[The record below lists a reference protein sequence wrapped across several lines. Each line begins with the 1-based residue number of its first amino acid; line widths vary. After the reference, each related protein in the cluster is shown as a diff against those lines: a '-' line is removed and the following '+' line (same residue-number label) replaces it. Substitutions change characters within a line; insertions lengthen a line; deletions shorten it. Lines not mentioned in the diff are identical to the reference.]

1 MTDKTVKNVATQL
14 YDLLSSKNFEVQT
27 YTSSGKT
34 TNVPAEASVMS
45 FGYKTESKNYGTV
58 VALVDPS
65 LGLVLFYGSNMSG
78 SMEGDDRKAWYDF
91 LYHLRMFAKKNLL
104 GFSLKD
110 ISKLKQTIRTMAQVI
125 SEGVAVAEAFYGTK
139 TESYCDMPK
148 RTKIMIRHNRELGEG
163 QARYGSIDAIFVET
177 DDGERFRMPFK
188 KLGPCRA
195 LARHISEGGRPW
207 DDFGKHV
214 VEMVNEMTNL
224 RAEMRKCKDPQPQ
237 KDRYQE
243 LKADLKKIASVRGYD
258 EYKKN
263 WSGTSD
269 QITEESKKDMR
280 EIELFESWVE
290 SVVEQTVLPST
301 TAEIKELKDLMSAPV
316 EVGPDGLNAIEL
328 FGDLIGD
335 DDLISAFRDTGRTE
349 PESDA
354 RELVLDWI
362 DENSTD
368 YKLLNFMR
376 EVRAMMRKEEQ
387 LEKTNADQEED
398 NI

>member
-1 MTDKTVKNVATQL
+1 
-14 YDLLSSKNFEVQT
+14 
-27 YTSSGKT
+27 
-34 TNVPAEASVMS
+34 
-45 FGYKTESKNYGTV
+45 
-58 VALVDPS
+58 
-65 LGLVLFYGSNMSG
+65 
-78 SMEGDDRKAWYDF
+78 
-91 LYHLRMFAKKNLL
+91 
-104 GFSLKD
+104 
-110 ISKLKQTIRTMAQVI
+110 
-125 SEGVAVAEAFYGTK
+125 
-139 TESYCDMPK
+139 
-148 RTKIMIRHNRELGEG
+148 
-163 QARYGSIDAIFVET
+163 
-177 DDGERFRMPFK
+177 MPFK

-335 DDLISAFRDTGRTE
+335 DELISAFRDTGRKE